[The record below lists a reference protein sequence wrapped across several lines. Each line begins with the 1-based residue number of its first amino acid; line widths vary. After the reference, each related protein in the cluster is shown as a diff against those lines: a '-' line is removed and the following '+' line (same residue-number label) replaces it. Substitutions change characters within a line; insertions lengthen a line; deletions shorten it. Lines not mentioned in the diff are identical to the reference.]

1 MSNLNA
7 ALSGIIT
14 NVDALASKVVEVKGE
29 LNNKVSYVSDASGRT
44 QSILLKNNEMILG
57 SSTDTPA
64 SGGFVVEGGAD
75 NHNLIMVNKWNVV
88 DVGTSNLPLTLN
100 SVSGV
105 VTIQNGNDKKI
116 VATVDQIPEIPEI
129 PEVDVDGIVAEAS
142 GAVVDYLGV
151 QDVDGKI
158 RFSQEKFPG
167 MYSVSDYTPAAGDF
181 VYLNNNAK
189 IASDLL
195 PDLEIL
201 LDGIFIGADYNNL
214 GPNNNQTL
222 DNIVL
227 HASNGGIA
235 INAANGLVYI
245 PTSEYASPS
254 ALVASLMGMEP
265 SAQLAFIENHRVIT
279 VDGKIAARALP
290 EEAVTIADIEATLE
304 DYQTVAGME
313 DYAKKTYVD
322 DKVAELGNAFKIVG
336 KVDSVDALPSSAVP
350 GNIYLIDEDGETAE
364 YGFTEEQGWEKLG
377 TTANV
382 DLTGYATE
390 EYVNA
395 ATSGKA
401 DKTEVTAGVA
411 EAKAYADTQLTEAK
425 SYADGKVAAG
435 VAEAKAYT
443 DTTLDAFDTEF
454 ISFSE
459 KIAELQAKIEAI

>member
-1 MSNLNA
+1 MSNLNT

-14 NVDALASKVVEVKGE
+14 NVDVLASKVIEVKGE
-29 LNNKVSYVSDASGRT
+29 LNNKVSYVSDESGRT
-44 QSILLKNNEMILG
+44 QSILLNNNEMILG

-64 SGGFVVEGGAD
+64 SGGFVVEGGAN
-75 NHNLIMVNKWNVV
+75 NHNLVMVNKWNVV

-100 SVSGV
+100 SISGV

-116 VATVDQIPEIPEI
+116 VATVDQIPEI

-214 GPNNNQTL
+214 GPSNNQTL

-254 ALVASLMGMEP
+254 TLVTSLMGMEP

-290 EEAVTIADIEATLE
+290 EEAVTVADIEATLE
-304 DYQTVAGME
+304 DYQTVTGME

-364 YGFTEEQGWEKLG
+364 YVFTEEQGWEKLG
-377 TTANV
+377 TTTNV

-390 EYVNA
+390 EYVDA
-395 ATSGKA
+395 AISNKA
-401 DKTEVTAGVA
+401 DKTEVTAGIA
-411 EAKAYADTQLTEAK
+411 EAKAYTDTQLTEAK

-435 VAEAKAYT
+435 VAEAKVYT
-443 DTTLDAFDTEF
+443 DTALETFDATFN
-454 ISFSE
+454 SFSE

>member
-1 MSNLNA
+1 MSNLNT

-14 NVDALASKVVEVKGE
+14 NVDVLASKVIEVKGE
-29 LNNKVSYVSDASGRT
+29 LNNKVSYVSDESGRT
-44 QSILLKNNEMILG
+44 KSILLNNNEMILG

-64 SGGFVVEGGAD
+64 SGGFVVEGGAN
-75 NHNLIMVNKWNVV
+75 NHNLVMVNKWNVV

-100 SVSGV
+100 SISGV

-116 VATVDQIPEIPEI
+116 VATVDQIPEI

-167 MYSVSDYTPAAGDF
+167 MYSVSDYIPAAGDF

-214 GPNNNQTL
+214 GPSNNQTL
-222 DNIVL
+222 DNIVF

-254 ALVASLMGMEP
+254 TLVASLMGMEP

-290 EEAVTIADIEATLE
+290 EEAVTVADIEATLE

-336 KVDSVDALPSSAVP
+336 KVDSS
-350 GNIYLIDEDGETAE
+350 
-364 YGFTEEQGWEKLG
+364 
-377 TTANV
+377 
-382 DLTGYATE
+382 
-390 EYVNA
+390 
-395 ATSGKA
+395 
-401 DKTEVTAGVA
+401 
-411 EAKAYADTQLTEAK
+411 
-425 SYADGKVAAG
+425 
-435 VAEAKAYT
+435 
-443 DTTLDAFDTEF
+443 
-454 ISFSE
+454 
-459 KIAELQAKIEAI
+459 